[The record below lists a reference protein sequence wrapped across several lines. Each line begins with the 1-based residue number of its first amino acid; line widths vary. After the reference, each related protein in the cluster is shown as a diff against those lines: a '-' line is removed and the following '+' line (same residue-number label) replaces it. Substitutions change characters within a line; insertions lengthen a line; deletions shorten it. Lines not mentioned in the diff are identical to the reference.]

1 MLFSMIAYIGFKN
14 IKDKKVQMNPK
25 NIFIMATIIIIGLG
39 GHVGLKI
46 AIPITQN
53 VSLSGLSLAALVGII
68 LNSILYRKELV

>member
-1 MLFSMIAYIGFKN
+1 
-14 IKDKKVQMNPK
+14 
-25 NIFIMATIIIIGLG
+25 MATIIIIGLG